1 MAVAVSSVRGK
12 PKPRATTAN
21 FHRGASIWQQQQQEE
36 EAPRGAAT
44 TSHTFS
50 PPGLLAFPGPGKSS
64 NPNVGEQSMNVSLPS
79 QMWNCIISVPLVH
92 KTSSSIY
99 KTSSNIATFISAK
112 CSAYMDYGPRHPC
125 TFRTAFQANPWS

>member
-21 FHRGASIWQQQQQEE
+21 FHRGASIWQEEEE

-50 PPGLLAFPGPGKSS
+50 PPGLLAFPGRGKSS
-64 NPNVGEQSMNVSLPS
+64 NPNVGEQSLNASLPS
-79 QMWNCIISVPLVH
+79 QLWNCNISVPPVIELCL
-92 KTSSSIY
+92 TLQ
-99 KTSSNIATFISAK
+99 
-112 CSAYMDYGPRHPC
+112 PL
-125 TFRTAFQANPWS
+125 FQVFCMEWTQASMHL

>member
-21 FHRGASIWQQQQQEE
+21 FHRGASIWQEEEEEE

-50 PPGLLAFPGPGKSS
+50 PPGLLAFPGRGKSS
-64 NPNVGEQSMNVSLPS
+64 NPNVGEQSLNASLPS
-79 QMWNCIISVPLVH
+79 QLWNCNISVPPLIKLRLTLQPLFVLCMEWTQ
-92 KTSSSIY
+92 TS
-99 KTSSNIATFISAK
+99 
-112 CSAYMDYGPRHPC
+112 MHL
-125 TFRTAFQANPWS
+125 